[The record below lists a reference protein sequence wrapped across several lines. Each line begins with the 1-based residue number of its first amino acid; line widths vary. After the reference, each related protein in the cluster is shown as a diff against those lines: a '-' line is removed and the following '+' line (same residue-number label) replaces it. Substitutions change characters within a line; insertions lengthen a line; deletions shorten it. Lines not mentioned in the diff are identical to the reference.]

1 MSCNC
6 RSHTQPAQ
14 SINASY
20 AVHGVFTHDM
30 EQNFARANLWGCPL
44 PVLKASVGDGKL
56 LAYRSTNGV
65 YNCVRVVCDVTIIY
79 VGKFAPEQSFLQ
91 ETFSVAKTGYAIIF
105 RAIIFAG
112 RIFVRL
118 RRACDHFCGRSFQRE
133 KSFRLRRPCDH
144 FCGRS
149 F

>member
-1 MSCNC
+1 MPV
-6 RSHTQPAQ
+6 TQCTAYSPMTW
-14 SINASY
+14 N
-20 AVHGVFTHDM
+20 
-30 EQNFARANLWGCPL
+30 QNFARANLWGRPL

-79 VGKFAPEQSFLQ
+79 AGKFAPEQSFPQ